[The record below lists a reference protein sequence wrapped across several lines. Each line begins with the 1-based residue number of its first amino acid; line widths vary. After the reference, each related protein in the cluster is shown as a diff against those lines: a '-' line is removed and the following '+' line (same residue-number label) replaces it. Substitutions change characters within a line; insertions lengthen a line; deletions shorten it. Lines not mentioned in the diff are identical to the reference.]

1 MKSYLVSYD
10 LKKNRNYQKLYDAL
24 DVMGAKRI
32 LESTW
37 FFKERNTNSDYL
49 RDYFKTVIDSDDV
62 LIVSE
67 ATDLSVFNVEV

>member
-37 FFKERNTNSDYL
+37 LFKERNTNSDYL
-49 RDYFKTVIDSDDV
+49 RDYFKTVIDSDDM

-67 ATDLSVFNVEV
+67 VTDLSIFNVEM

>member
-10 LKKNRNYQKLYDAL
+10 LKKNRNYQKLYDTL

-37 FFKERNTNSDYL
+37 LFKERNTNSDYL
-49 RDYFKTVIDSDDV
+49 RDYFKTVIDSDDM

-67 ATDLSVFNVEV
+67 VTDLSIFNVEM

>member
-37 FFKERNTNSDYL
+37 LFKERNTNSDYL
-49 RDYFKTVIDSDDV
+49 RDYFKTVIDSDDM
-62 LIVSE
+62 LLVSE
-67 ATDLSVFNVEV
+67 VTDLSIFNVEM